1 MRVTTTSYVAEYLGA
16 FFFIL
21 CIIAS
26 GGNPLVVGA
35 SLALVV
41 YLIGALS
48 GGHVNPAVSLA
59 MTLNG
64 SISSTELIG
73 YVVAQLAGGASAF
86 YAYKALN

>member
-1 MRVTTTSYVAEYLGA
+1 MGT
-16 FFFIL
+16 
-21 CIIAS
+21 
-26 GGNPLVVGA
+26 

-73 YVVAQLAGGASAF
+73 YVVAQLAGGVSAF
-86 YAYKALN
+86 YAYRALY